1 MSGHSRWSKIQHKKG
16 KTDKARSS
24 LFTKLLKSVTVAA
37 QQGGDVNM
45 NFSLRIAVDK
55 AKASNVPKDNI
66 ERAIKKGSGEGKNG
80 VVYEE
85 GLYEGFGPGG
95 VAIIVETLSDNSN
108 RTVAEVKH
116 AFSKGGSMGASGS
129 VQWQFI
135 QLGMIRLA
143 SEQKKGIKDWDDFQ
157 LELMDV
163 GVEDIVEGDLGVEL
177 IMPKEQLKKVL
188 DIFATKNI
196 ELEDS
201 GLEWIAKDSV
211 EIDKEITEKLENFL
225 EKMDE
230 CEDVKEVY
238 TNVA

>member
-37 QQGGDVNM
+37 QQGGDVDM

-66 ERAIKKGSGEGKNG
+66 ERAIKKGSGEGKGG

-95 VAIIVETLSDNSN
+95 VAVIVETLSDNSN

-116 AFSKGGSMGASGS
+116 IFSKGGSMGASGS
-129 VQWQFI
+129 VQWQFN
-135 QLGMIRLA
+135 QLGVIRLGA
-143 SEQKKGIKDWDDFQ
+143 EQKKGIQDWDDFQ
-157 LELMDV
+157 LELMDA
-163 GVEDIVEGDLGVEL
+163 GVEDIVEEDLGVEL
-177 IMPKEQLKKVL
+177 TMPKEQLKKVL
-188 DIFATKNI
+188 DIFATKKI
-196 ELEDS
+196 GLEDS
-201 GLEWIAKDSV
+201 GLEWIAKDKIT
-211 EIDKEITEKLENFL
+211 IDSETTEKLENFL
-225 EKMDE
+225 EKMDD
-230 CEDVKEVY
+230 CDDVKEVY